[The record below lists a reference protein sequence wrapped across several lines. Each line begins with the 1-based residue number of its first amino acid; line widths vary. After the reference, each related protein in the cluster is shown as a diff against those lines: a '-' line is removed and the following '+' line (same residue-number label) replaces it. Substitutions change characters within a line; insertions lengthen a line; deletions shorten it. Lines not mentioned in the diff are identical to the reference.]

1 LLHPSDE
8 ELNDTRR
15 DRVKRVSL
23 VNTPTFT
30 WAYTRTFKERGKREI
45 RNSVDNAFDCIAMG
59 WDDFYLNKNRKWVT
73 KNIGS
78 RNNNQEKLKMRHW
91 VNPNC

>member
-1 LLHPSDE
+1 
-8 ELNDTRR
+8 
-15 DRVKRVSL
+15 
-23 VNTPTFT
+23 
-30 WAYTRTFKERGKREI
+30 
-45 RNSVDNAFDCIAMG
+45 MG